1 MVIIY
6 ATVGLVLFLC
16 VITEAVADATLICN
30 CVVIV
35 SSPLPSYI
43 LLLVLLLIIIFIV
56 VVVVVVVV

>member
-16 VITEAVADATLICN
+16 VITEAVADATIICN

-35 SSPLPSYI
+35 STPSSSYI

-56 VVVVVVVV
+56 VVV